1 MRRRLI
7 RSTLSVVFAVVVVF
21 GVPLGW
27 LSANYLEN
35 REQEEL
41 DRVAEQ
47 IARAVSVREGA
58 AEDSTV
64 PANLLRDVSTR
75 ERSGVVQL
83 PNGALSQPV
92 GAEDLGANPFD
103 AQAVGSNGEVIT
115 IQQSREATDSVIR
128 QLWLAIGGVALL
140 ALAFA
145 FVLAWFESRRLSR
158 PLTDLA
164 NTAARL
170 GSGDPRPLRRRYGIR
185 ELDQVSGVLDD
196 SVTRVAEMLASER
209 RFATDASHQL
219 RTPLTALS
227 MRLEEILVT
236 DDAETINEEATAA
249 IAQVERLAD
258 VVDRLLAEARQSRT
272 AHAVSLHVD
281 VIVRQQ
287 VTEWNPA
294 FAREGRRLTIEG
306 KRSVI
311 GLASPGGLSQVLATL
326 LENSL
331 AHGAGTTSVRIRTT
345 ATKVVIEV
353 SDQGPGVPSELS
365 GRIFERSVSGDAG
378 TGLGLAVARDL
389 AEADGGRLDLI
400 QAQPPI
406 FAVFLT
412 RPLAPDLEEP
422 DHRSDLAEMLQRSSR
437 RERSGRSRL
446 TRAGRAAR
454 AARGASRG
462 RRVPPIPW
470 DRGVPP
476 GP

>member
-1 MRRRLI
+1 MRKRLI
-7 RSTLSVVFAVVVVF
+7 RSTLVVVFAVVAAF

-35 REQEEL
+35 RQQEEL
-41 DRVAEQ
+41 DLVAED
-47 IARAVSVREGA
+47 IARAVSSREGA
-58 AEDSTV
+58 ADDSTV
-64 PANLLRDVSTR
+64 PANLLREANSRT
-75 ERSGVVQL
+75 RSGVVRL
-83 PNGALSQPV
+83 PNGALSAPV
-92 GAEDLGANPFD
+92 GAEDLGPSPLRAE
-103 AQAVGSNGEVIT
+103 AVGSNGEVVVIE
-115 IQQSREATDSVIR
+115 QSREETDSVIR
-128 QLWLAIGGVALL
+128 RLWLAIGGVALL
-140 ALAFA
+140 ALGIA
-145 FVLAWFESRRLSR
+145 FVLAWFQSRRLAR

-164 NTAARL
+164 KTAAQL
-170 GSGDPRPLRRRYGIR
+170 GSGDPRPMHRRYGIR

-227 MRLEEILVT
+227 MRLEEILVS
-236 DDAETINEEATAA
+236 DDPETIKEEATAA
-249 IAQVERLAD
+249 ITQVERLAD

-281 VIVRQQ
+281 GIVRQQ
-287 VTEWNPA
+287 VTEWTPA
-294 FAREGRRLTIEG
+294 FARAGRQLKIEG
-306 KRSVI
+306 KRTVI

-331 AHGAGTTSVRIRTT
+331 AHGDGTTFVRIRTT

-353 SDQGPGVPSELS
+353 GDQGPGVPPELS

-389 AEADGGRLDLI
+389 AEADGGRLELM
-400 QAQPPI
+400 QAQPPV
-406 FAVFLT
+406 FAVWLT

-422 DHRSDLAEMLQRSSR
+422 SLPHDLADLLQASTR
-437 RERSGRSRL
+437 RERGRGRL
-446 TRAGRAAR
+446 GRAGRAAR
-454 AARGASRG
+454 RG

-470 DRGVPP
+470 DRAVPP

>member
-1 MRRRLI
+1 MRKRLI
-7 RSTLSVVFAVVVVF
+7 RSTLGVVAAVVVIF

-27 LSANYLEN
+27 FSANFLEN
-35 REQEEL
+35 RQQEEIERL
-41 DRVAEQ
+41 ADDLAVKVAN
-47 IARAVSVREGA
+47 RPGA
-58 AEDSTV
+58 EEDSAVDRT
-64 PANLLRDVSTR
+64 LLNEADRRDR
-75 ERSGVVQL
+75 NAVVKL
-83 PNGALSQPV
+83 PNGALTKPV
-92 GAEDLGANPFD
+92 GAENVGSDPFM
-103 AQAVGSNGEVIT
+103 AEAVGANGEVVIVS
-115 IQQSREATDSVIR
+115 QSRESTNSDIR
-128 QLWLAIGGVALL
+128 RLWLVIGVASLF
-140 ALAFA
+140 AVVVA
-145 FVLAWFESRRLSR
+145 FVLAWFQSRRLAR

-164 NTAARL
+164 KTAAQL
-170 GSGDPRPLRRRYGIR
+170 GSGDPRPMHRRYGIR

-236 DDAETINEEATAA
+236 DDLETIKEEATAA
-249 IAQVERLAD
+249 ITQVERLAD

-281 VIVRQQ
+281 GIVRQQ
-287 VTEWNPA
+287 VTEWTPA
-294 FAREGRRLTIEG
+294 FARAGRQLKIEG
-306 KRSVI
+306 KRTVI

-331 AHGAGTTSVRIRTT
+331 AHGDGTTFVRIRTT

-353 SDQGPGVPSELS
+353 GDQGPGVPPELS

-389 AEADGGRLDLI
+389 AEADGGRLELM
-400 QAQPPI
+400 QAQPPV
-406 FAVFLT
+406 FAVWLT

-422 DHRSDLAEMLQRSSR
+422 GLPHDLADLLQASTR
-437 RERSGRSRL
+437 RERGRGRL
-446 TRAGRAAR
+446 GRAGRAAR
-454 AARGASRG
+454 RG

-470 DRGVPP
+470 DRAVPP

>member
-1 MRRRLI
+1 VRKRLI
-7 RSTLSVVFAVVVVF
+7 RSTLVVVFAVVAAF

-35 REQEEL
+35 QDREDLEV
-41 DRVAEQ
+41 VAED
-47 IARAVSVREGA
+47 IARAVSARAGA
-58 AEDSTV
+58 ADDSPV
-64 PANLLRDVSTR
+64 PPNLLREVNTR
-75 ERSGVVQL
+75 TRSGVVQL
-83 PNGALSQPV
+83 PNGALLAPV
-92 GAEDLGANPFD
+92 GTEDLGPNPLD
-103 AQAVGSNGEVIT
+103 AQAVGSNGEVVT
-115 IQQSREATDSVIR
+115 VFQSREKTDSVIR
-128 QLWLAIGGVALL
+128 RLWLAIGGVALL
-140 ALAFA
+140 ALGIA
-145 FVLAWFESRRLSR
+145 FVLAWFQSRRLAR

-164 NTAARL
+164 RTAAQL
-170 GSGDPRPLRRRYGIR
+170 GSGDPRPMHRRYGIR

-227 MRLEEILVT
+227 MRLEEILVS
-236 DDAETINEEATAA
+236 DDMETIKEEASAA
-249 IAQVERLAD
+249 ITQVERLAD

-281 VIVRQQ
+281 GIVRQQ
-287 VTEWNPA
+287 VTEWTPA
-294 FAREGRRLTIEG
+294 FARDGRQLKIEG

-326 LENSL
+326 LANSL
-331 AHGAGTTSVRIRTT
+331 VHGDGTTFVRIRTT

-353 SDQGPGVPSELS
+353 GDQGPGVPPELS

-389 AEADGGRLDLI
+389 AEADGGRLELM
-400 QAQPPI
+400 QAQPPV
-406 FAVFLT
+406 FAVWLT

-422 DHRSDLAEMLQRSSR
+422 GLPHDLADLLQASTR
-437 RERSGRSRL
+437 RERGRGRL
-446 TRAGRAAR
+446 GRAGRAAR
-454 AARGASRG
+454 RG

-470 DRGVPP
+470 DRAVPP

>member
-21 GVPLGW
+21 GLPLGW
-27 LSANYLEN
+27 FSANYLEN
-35 REQEEL
+35 RQQQELEDL
-41 DRVAEQ
+41 ASQ
-47 IARAVSVREGA
+47 IARNVSIREGA
-58 AEDSTV
+58 AEDVAV
-64 PANLLRDVSTR
+64 PRNLLRAVDTR
-75 ERSGVVQL
+75 ERSGIVQL
-83 PNGALSQPV
+83 RNGALSEPV
-92 GAEDLGANPFD
+92 GAEDLGSDPFS
-103 AQAVGSNGEVIT
+103 AQEVGANGEVVT
-115 IQQSREATDSVIR
+115 IQQSRESIDSLIR
-128 QLWLAIGGVALL
+128 RLWLVIGAAALL
-140 ALAFA
+140 ALGLAFI
-145 FVLAWFESRRLSR
+145 LAWFQSKRLAR

-164 NTAARL
+164 NTAALL
-170 GSGDPRPLRRRYGIR
+170 GSGDPRPIRRRYGIR

-227 MRLEEILVT
+227 MRLEEILVA
-236 DDAETINEEATAA
+236 DDQETIKEEAAAA
-249 IAQVERLAD
+249 ITQVERLAD

-281 VIVRQQ
+281 GIVRQQ

-294 FAREGRRLTIEG
+294 FARDGRQLTIEG

-331 AHGAGTTSVRIRTT
+331 VHGSGTTFVRIRTT

-353 SDQGPGVPSELS
+353 GDQGPGVPPELS

-422 DHRSDLAEMLQRSSR
+422 DHRTDLAEILQRSNR
-437 RERSGRSRL
+437 RERSGRGRL
-446 TRAGRAAR
+446 GRGGRAAR
-454 AARGASRG
+454 AARRG
-462 RRVPPIPW
+462 QRVPPIPW
-470 DRGVPP
+470 DRAVPP

>member
-1 MRRRLI
+1 VRKRLI
-7 RSTLSVVFAVVVVF
+7 RSTLLVVLAVVVVF
-21 GVPLGW
+21 GLPLGW
-27 LSANYLEN
+27 FSANYVEN
-35 REQEEL
+35 RQQEEIERL
-41 DRVAEQ
+41 AADLAVKVAN
-47 IARAVSVREGA
+47 RPGA
-58 AEDSTV
+58 EEDSAVDRT
-64 PANLLRDVSTR
+64 LLNQADRRDRNAAVK
-75 ERSGVVQL
+75 L
-83 PNGALSQPV
+83 PNGALTKPV
-92 GAEDLGANPFD
+92 GAENLGSDPFMVEAVGAN
-103 AQAVGSNGEVIT
+103 GEIVIVS
-115 IQQSREATDSVIR
+115 QSRESTDNFIR
-128 QLWLAIGGVALL
+128 QLWLVISGAALL
-140 ALAFA
+140 ALGLA
-145 FVLAWFESRRLSR
+145 FVLAWFQSRRLAS

-164 NTAARL
+164 NTAAQL
-170 GSGDPRPLRRRYGIR
+170 GSGDPRPMHRRYGIR

-236 DDAETINEEATAA
+236 DDLETIKEEATAA
-249 IAQVERLAD
+249 ITQVERLAD

-281 VIVRQQ
+281 GIVRQQ
-287 VTEWNPA
+287 VTEWTPA
-294 FAREGRRLTIEG
+294 FARDGRQLKIEG

-331 AHGAGTTSVRIRTT
+331 VHGDGTTFVRIRTT

-353 SDQGPGVPSELS
+353 GDQGPGVPPELS

-389 AEADGGRLDLI
+389 AEADGGRLELM
-400 QAQPPI
+400 QAQPPV
-406 FAVFLT
+406 FAVWLT

-422 DHRSDLAEMLQRSSR
+422 GLPHDLADLLQASTR
-437 RERSGRSRL
+437 RERGRGRL
-446 TRAGRAAR
+446 GRAGRAAR
-454 AARGASRG
+454 RG

-470 DRGVPP
+470 DRAVPP

>member
-7 RSTLSVVFAVVVVF
+7 RSTLSVVLAVVVVF

-27 LSANYLEN
+27 LSASYLESQE
-35 REQEEL
+35 REDLE
-41 DRVAEQ
+41 RVAER
-47 IARAVSVREGA
+47 IARAVSAREGA
-58 AEDSTV
+58 AEDSAV
-64 PANLLRDVSTR
+64 DRGLLSEADRRDRNAAVKLSTGYLTR
-75 ERSGVVQL
+75 
-83 PNGALSQPV
+83 PV
-92 GAEDLGANPFD
+92 GAKDLGSDPFTVEALGAN
-103 AQAVGSNGEVIT
+103 GEVVIVS
-115 IQQSREATDSVIR
+115 QSREATDSTIR
-128 QLWLAIGGVALL
+128 RLWLAIGGVALL
-140 ALAFA
+140 ALALA
-145 FVLAWFESRRLSR
+145 FVLAWFESRRLTR

-170 GSGDPRPLRRRYGIR
+170 GSGDPRPMRRRYHIR

-236 DDAETINEEATAA
+236 DDPELVKEEATAA
-249 IAQVERLAD
+249 ITQVERLAD

-287 VTEWNPA
+287 VIEWTPA
-294 FAREGRRLTIEG
+294 FARAGRQLTIEG

-331 AHGAGTTSVRIRTT
+331 AHGAGTTCVRIRTT

-353 SDQGPGVPSELS
+353 GDQGPGVSPELS
-365 GRIFERSVSGDAG
+365 GRIFERSVSGVAG

-400 QAQPPI
+400 QGQPPI

-422 DHRSDLAEMLQRSSR
+422 DHRGDLAEMLQRSSR
-437 RERSGRSRL
+437 RERPARSRL

-454 AARGASRG
+454 AARRG
-462 RRVPPIPW
+462 QRVPPIPW
-470 DRGVPP
+470 DRAAPP

>member
-1 MRRRLI
+1 MRKRLI
-7 RSTLSVVFAVVVVF
+7 RSTLVVVFAVVAVF

-27 LSANYLEN
+27 FSANYLEN
-35 REQEEL
+35 RQQEEIERL
-41 DRVAEQ
+41 AADLAVKVANRRGGSRRLCGRPPTCS
-47 IARAVSVREGA
+47 ARP
-58 AEDSTV
+58 T
-64 PANLLRDVSTR
+64 DVT
-75 ERSGVVQL
+75 RSGVVKL
-83 PNGALSQPV
+83 PNGALSAPV
-92 GAEDLGANPFD
+92 GAEDLGSQP
-103 AQAVGSNGEVIT
+103 VHGRGSRRERRGRDRV
-115 IQQSREATDSVIR
+115 QQSREETDSVIR
-128 QLWLAIGGVALL
+128 RLWLVIGGVALL
-140 ALAFA
+140 ALGIA
-145 FVLAWFESRRLSR
+145 FVLAWFQSRRLAR

-164 NTAARL
+164 KTAAQL
-170 GSGDPRPLRRRYGIR
+170 GSGDPRPMHRRYGIR

-236 DDAETINEEATAA
+236 DDLETIKEEATAA
-249 IAQVERLAD
+249 ITQVERLAD

-281 VIVRQQ
+281 GIVRQQ
-287 VTEWNPA
+287 VTEWTPA
-294 FAREGRRLTIEG
+294 FARDGRQLKIEG

-331 AHGAGTTSVRIRTT
+331 AHGDGTTFVRIRTT

-353 SDQGPGVPSELS
+353 GDQGPGVPPELS

-389 AEADGGRLDLI
+389 AEADGGRLELM
-400 QAQPPI
+400 QAQPPV
-406 FAVFLT
+406 FAVWLT

-422 DHRSDLAEMLQRSSR
+422 GLPHDLADLLQASTR
-437 RERSGRSRL
+437 RERGRGRL
-446 TRAGRAAR
+446 GRAGRAAR
-454 AARGASRG
+454 RG

-470 DRGVPP
+470 DRAVPP

>member
-1 MRRRLI
+1 VRKRLI
-7 RSTLSVVFAVVVVF
+7 RSTLAVVAAVVLVF

-27 LSANYLEN
+27 FSVNYLQN
-35 REQEEL
+35 DAQQDL
-41 DRVAEQ
+41 DRVAER
-47 IARAVSVREGA
+47 IARAVSAREDA
-58 AEDSTV
+58 AEDGRV
-64 PANLLRDVSTR
+64 PENLLREANTR

-83 PNGALSQPV
+83 PNGALTSPV
-92 GAEDLGANPFD
+92 GAEDLGPNPLS
-103 AQAVGSNGEVIT
+103 AQAVGTNGEVVT
-115 IQQSREATDSVIR
+115 VRQSREAINVDIWRYVAI
-128 QLWLAIGGVALL
+128 IGGAALL
-140 ALAFA
+140 ALGVA
-145 FVLAWFESRRLSR
+145 FVLAWFQSRRLAA

-164 NTAARL
+164 MTAAQL
-170 GSGDPRPLRRRYGIR
+170 GSGDPRPMRRRYGIR

-236 DDAETINEEATAA
+236 DDPQTIKEEAAAA
-249 IAQVERLAD
+249 ITQVERLAD

-287 VTEWNPA
+287 VTEWTPA
-294 FAREGRRLTIEG
+294 FARDGRQLTIEG

-311 GLASPGGLSQVLATL
+311 GLASPGGLAQVLATL

-331 AHGAGTTSVRIRTT
+331 VHGAGTTFVRIRST

-353 SDQGPGVPSELS
+353 GDQGPGVPLELS

-389 AEADGGRLDLI
+389 AEADGGRLELV

-406 FAVFLT
+406 FALWLT

-422 DHRSDLAEMLQRSSR
+422 DRRSDLAEILQRSSR
-437 RERSGRSRL
+437 RERSGRGRL
-446 TRAGRAAR
+446 GRAGRAAR
-454 AARGASRG
+454 AARRG
-462 RRVPPIPW
+462 QRVPPIPW
-470 DRGVPP
+470 DRAVPP

>member
-1 MRRRLI
+1 MRKRLI
-7 RSTLSVVFAVVVVF
+7 RSTLAVVLAVVVVF
-21 GVPLGW
+21 GLPLGW

-35 REQEEL
+35 QDREDLE
-41 DRVAEQ
+41 RVAED
-47 IARAVSVREGA
+47 IARAVSARDGA

-64 PANLLRDVSTR
+64 PSNLLRAVNTR

-83 PNGALSQPV
+83 PNGALSAPV
-92 GAEDLGANPFD
+92 GAEDLGSNPLD
-103 AQAVGSNGEVIT
+103 AQAVGSNGEVVT
-115 IQQSREATDSVIR
+115 VFQSRQATDSVIR
-128 QLWLAIGGVALL
+128 RLWLAIGGVALL
-140 ALAFA
+140 ALAVA
-145 FVLAWFESRRLSR
+145 FVLAWFQSRRLAR

-164 NTAARL
+164 NTAALL
-170 GSGDPRPLRRRYGIR
+170 GSGDPRPMRRRYGIR

-196 SVTRVAEMLASER
+196 SVARVADMLASER

-227 MRLEEILVT
+227 MRLEEILVA
-236 DDAETINEEATAA
+236 DDLGTIKEEATAA
-249 IAQVERLAD
+249 ITQVERLAD

-287 VTEWNPA
+287 VTEWTPA
-294 FAREGRRLTIEG
+294 FARAGRSLNIEG

-331 AHGAGTTSVRIRTT
+331 VHGAGTTFVRIRST

-353 SDQGPGVPSELS
+353 GDQGPGVPLELS

-389 AEADGGRLDLI
+389 AEADGGRLELV

-406 FAVFLT
+406 FAVWLT

-422 DHRSDLAEMLQRSSR
+422 DRRTDLAEILQRSSR
-437 RERSGRSRL
+437 RERSGRGRL
-446 TRAGRAAR
+446 GRAGRAAR
-454 AARGASRG
+454 AARRG
-462 RRVPPIPW
+462 QPVPPIPW
-470 DRGVPP
+470 DRAVPP

>member
-1 MRRRLI
+1 MRKRLI
-7 RSTLSVVFAVVVVF
+7 RSTFVVVLAVVVTF

-35 REQEEL
+35 QDREDLE
-41 DRVAEQ
+41 RVAED
-47 IARAVSVREGA
+47 IARAVSAREGA
-58 AEDSTV
+58 ADDSTV
-64 PANLLRDVSTR
+64 PPNLLREVNTR
-75 ERSGVVQL
+75 SRSGVVQL
-83 PNGALSQPV
+83 PNGALSAPV
-92 GAEDLGANPFD
+92 GAEDLGARPLD
-103 AQAVGSNGEVIT
+103 AQAVGSNGEVVT
-115 IQQSREATDSVIR
+115 IMQSREETDSVIR
-128 QLWLAIGGVALL
+128 RLWLAIGGAALL
-140 ALAFA
+140 ALGIA
-145 FVLAWFESRRLSR
+145 FVFAWFQSRRLAQ

-164 NTAARL
+164 NTAALL
-170 GSGDPRPLRRRYGIR
+170 GSGDPRPMHRRYGIR

-227 MRLEEILVT
+227 MRLEEILVS
-236 DDAETINEEATAA
+236 DDPETIKEEATAA
-249 IAQVERLAD
+249 ITQVERLAD

-281 VIVRQQ
+281 GIVRQQ
-287 VTEWNPA
+287 VTEWTPA
-294 FAREGRRLTIEG
+294 FAREGRQLTVDG

-331 AHGAGTTSVRIRTT
+331 VHGDGTTFVRIRTT

-353 SDQGPGVPSELS
+353 GDQGPGVPPELS

-389 AEADGGRLDLI
+389 AEADGGRLELM
-400 QAQPPI
+400 QAQPP
-406 FAVFLT
+406 VFSVWLT

-422 DHRSDLAEMLQRSSR
+422 GRPTDLAEILQASTR
-437 RERSGRSRL
+437 RDRGRGRL
-446 TRAGRAAR
+446 GRAGRVAR
-454 AARGASRG
+454 RG

-470 DRGVPP
+470 DRAVPP